1 MNISALQYSTFN
13 ESYFERIFTK
23 ALSVPP
29 IGTIIRSFFY
39 RKTISMY
46 ANLLLEVSGF
56 QEYIEGLSINEAKAF
71 IIRFTKIQNVMLALQ
86 NSIPQS
92 ANNQEFMEIVRN
104 INAKLSD
111 NIELLEDA
119 VNHDYAYQI
128 SVNYE
133 DNDWNDPLNDHWDN
147 Y

>member
-23 ALSVPP
+23 ILSVPP
-29 IGTIIRSFFY
+29 MGTIIRSFFY

-71 IIRFTKIQNVMLALQ
+71 IDRFIKIQDVMLALQ
-86 NSIPQS
+86 SSIPQTN
-92 ANNQEFMEIVRN
+92 NNQEFTEIVKN
-104 INAKLSD
+104 INTKLSE
-111 NIELLEDA
+111 NIELLEDV
-119 VNHDYAYQI
+119 VNHNYAYQI

-133 DNDWNDPLNDHWDN
+133 DNDWNDPQNDHWDN